1 METAILEYDIISLVI
16 FIAVILLAFFRK
28 VNVGIVALTA
38 GVIAVRVFGM
48 NDKALIAGISASMFT
63 TLVGI
68 TLLFAA
74 VTQSGALDLL
84 ARKII
89 AMAGN
94 RMWIIPIAV
103 YIAGFIVAG
112 VGPGAIPALA
122 IIPALAAVIAVE
134 VGFDPIMLVLIG
146 EAGLM
151 AGRMTPIT
159 PEAAIITAAASEAG
173 IDNVMS
179 TVLLCQ
185 TMVTI
190 IYSLIMW
197 FVFKG
202 YKVKK
207 PLKPI
212 ERTAIEKFNHKQIIA
227 LGGIVLMMVLLIF
240 FDVNIGL
247 AAFSVA
253 GLLFLF
259 GVADDGKAIKA
270 LPWSTIV
277 MVLAVGA
284 MLNIVDEMGGID
296 LLSAGMSAIMTKST
310 ATPIMGMSA
319 GLLSFVSSA
328 LGVVYPT
335 MMPMC
340 ADIAAE
346 VGGVNPVALMA
357 AVGAGGSLAGISPL
371 STGGALAMAALG
383 TAIPNLSKEEE
394 NRRFVQLFVMAAIAL
409 LTLTIC
415 CAVFYNPVAALLH
428 G

>member
-1 METAILEYDIISLVI
+1 MSLDVVSLI
-16 FIAVILLAFFRK
+16 VFIAVILLAFFRK
-28 VNVGIVALTA
+28 VNVGVVALTV
-38 GVIAVRVFGM
+38 GVLAVRIFGM
-48 NDKALIAGISASMFT
+48 TDKQLYSGISASMFT

-74 VTQSGALDLL
+74 VTQTGALDLL

-89 AMAGN
+89 GLAGN
-94 RMWIIPIAV
+94 RMWVIPILV

-134 VGFDPIMLVLIG
+134 VGFDPIMLALIG

-159 PEAAIITAAASEAG
+159 PEAAIIEAAAENANIFG
-173 IDNVMS
+173 VMPV
-179 TVLLCQ
+179 VLVCQ
-185 TMVTI
+185 TIVTAI
-190 IYSLIMW
+190 FSLVIF

-202 YKVKK
+202 HKVKT
-207 PLKPI
+207 PVNPI
-212 ERTAIEKFNHKQIIA
+212 QKDSIEKFNTKQIVS
-227 LGGIVLMMVLLIF
+227 LCGILLMMILLIF
-240 FDVNIGL
+240 CDVNIGL
-247 AAFSVA
+247 AAFAVA

-259 GVADDGKAIKA
+259 GIADSDKAIKS
-270 LPWSTIV
+270 LPWGTIV

-284 MLNIVDEMGGID
+284 LLDVVNEMGGID
-296 LLSAGMSAIMTKST
+296 LLSNAMSSIMTSGT
-310 ATPIMGMSA
+310 ATPVMAISA
-319 GLLSFVSSA
+319 GLLSLVSSA

-340 ADIAAE
+340 ADIAAQ

-371 STGGALAMAALG
+371 STGGALALAGLAV
-383 TAIPNLSKEEE
+383 AVPNLTKEEE
-394 NRRFVQLFVMAAIAL
+394 NKRFVQLFLLAGLAL
-409 LTLTIC
+409 LVLAIC
-415 CAVFYNPVAALLH
+415 CSTIYNPLAALLH

>member
-1 METAILEYDIISLVI
+1 MAYDVISLI
-16 FIAVILLAFFRK
+16 LFIAVILLAFFRK
-28 VNVGIVALTA
+28 VNVGVVALTA
-38 GVIAVRVFGM
+38 GVIAVRIFGL
-48 NDKALIAGISASMFT
+48 NDKALIGGISASMFT

-74 VTQSGALDLL
+74 VTQTGALDLL

-89 AMAGN
+89 ALAGN

-146 EAGLM
+146 ESGLM

-159 PEAAIITAAASEAG
+159 PEAAIITAAAAEAG
-173 IDNVMS
+173 IEGVMG

-185 TMVTI
+185 TLVTI

-197 FVFKG
+197 FLFKG
-202 YKVKK
+202 YKIKT

-212 ERTAIEKFNHKQIIA
+212 ERTAIEKFNHKQVIA
-227 LGGIVLMMVLLIF
+227 LAGIVLMMVMLIF
-240 FDVNIGL
+240 FKVNIGL
-247 AAFSVA
+247 AAFFVA
-253 GLLFLF
+253 GILFLF

-284 MLNIVDEMGGID
+284 LLDIVNDMGGID
-296 LLSAGMSAIMTKST
+296 LLSAGMSSIMTKGT
-310 ATPIMGMSA
+310 ATPIMGISA
-319 GLLSFVSSA
+319 GLLSLVSSA

-340 ADIAAE
+340 AGIAE
-346 VGGVNPVALMA
+346 QVGGVNPVALMA

-371 STGGALAMAALG
+371 STGGALAVAALG
-383 TAIPNLSKEEE
+383 TAIPNLTKEEE
-394 NRRFVQLFVMAAIAL
+394 NKRFVQLFIMAGIAL
-409 LTLTIC
+409 LTLAIG
-415 CAVFYNPVAALLH
+415 CATFYNPIAALLH

>member
-1 METAILEYDIISLVI
+1 MAHDVISLI
-16 FIAVILLAFFRK
+16 LFIAVILLAFFRK
-28 VNVGIVALTA
+28 VNVGVVALTA
-38 GVIAVRVFGM
+38 GVIAVRIFGL
-48 NDKALIAGISASMFT
+48 NDKALIGGISASMFT

-74 VTQSGALDLL
+74 VTQTGALDLL

-89 AMAGN
+89 ALAGN

-159 PEAAIITAAASEAG
+159 PEAAIITAAAAEAG
-173 IDNVMS
+173 IEGVMG

-185 TMVTI
+185 TLVTV

-197 FVFKG
+197 FLFKG
-202 YKVKK
+202 YKIKT

-212 ERTAIEKFNHKQIIA
+212 ERTAIEKFNHKQVIA
-227 LGGIVLMMVLLIF
+227 LAGIVLMMVMLIF
-240 FDVNIGL
+240 FNVNIGL
-247 AAFSVA
+247 AAFFVA
-253 GLLFLF
+253 GILFLF
-259 GVADDGKAIKA
+259 GIADDGKAIKA

-284 MLNIVDEMGGID
+284 LLDIVNDMGGID
-296 LLSAGMSAIMTKST
+296 LLSAGMSSIMTKGT
-310 ATPIMGMSA
+310 ATPIMGISA
-319 GLLSFVSSA
+319 GLLSLVSSA

-340 ADIAAE
+340 AGIAE
-346 VGGVNPVALMA
+346 QVGGVNPVALMA

-383 TAIPNLSKEEE
+383 TAIPNLTKEEE
-394 NRRFVQLFVMAAIAL
+394 NKRFVQLFIMAGIAL
-409 LTLTIC
+409 LTLAIC
-415 CAVFYNPVAALLH
+415 CATFYNPIAALLH

>member
-1 METAILEYDIISLVI
+1 MSLDVVSLI
-16 FIAVILLAFFRK
+16 VFIAVILLAFFRK
-28 VNVGIVALTA
+28 VNVGVVALTV
-38 GVIAVRVFGM
+38 GVLAVRIFGM
-48 NDKALIAGISASMFT
+48 TDKQLYSGISASMFT

-74 VTQSGALDLL
+74 VTQTGALDLL

-89 AMAGN
+89 GLAGN
-94 RMWIIPIAV
+94 RMWVIPILV

-134 VGFDPIMLVLIG
+134 VGFDPIMLALIG

-159 PEAAIITAAASEAG
+159 PEAAIIEAAAENANFFG
-173 IDNVMS
+173 VMPV
-179 TVLLCQ
+179 VLVCQ
-185 TMVTI
+185 TIVTAI
-190 IYSLIMW
+190 FSLVIF

-202 YKVKK
+202 HKIKTPVT
-207 PLKPI
+207 PI
-212 ERTAIEKFNHKQIIA
+212 QKDSIEKFNAKQIIA
-227 LGGIVLMMVLLIF
+227 LCGILLMMILLIF
-240 FDVNIGL
+240 CDVNIGL
-247 AAFSVA
+247 AAFAVA

-259 GVADDGKAIKA
+259 GVADSDKAIKS
-270 LPWSTIV
+270 LPWGTIV

-284 MLNIVDEMGGID
+284 LLDVVNEMGGID
-296 LLSAGMSAIMTKST
+296 LLSNAMSSIMTTGT
-310 ATPIMGMSA
+310 ATPVMAISA
-319 GLLSFVSSA
+319 GLLSLVSSA

-340 ADIAAE
+340 ADIAAQ

-371 STGGALAMAALG
+371 STGGALALAGLAV
-383 TAIPNLSKEEE
+383 AVPNLSKEEE
-394 NRRFVQLFVMAAIAL
+394 NRRFVQLFLLAALAL
-409 LTLTIC
+409 LVLAVCCSTI
-415 CAVFYNPVAALLH
+415 YNPLAALLH

>member
-1 METAILEYDIISLVI
+1 
-16 FIAVILLAFFRK
+16 
-28 VNVGIVALTA
+28 
-38 GVIAVRVFGM
+38 
-48 NDKALIAGISASMFT
+48 MFT

-74 VTQSGALDLL
+74 VTQTGALDLL

-159 PEAAIITAAASEAG
+159 PETAIITAAASEAG

-197 FVFKG
+197 FIFKG

-227 LGGIVLMMVLLIF
+227 LGGIVLMMVLLMMVLLIF

-253 GLLFLF
+253 GLLLLL
-259 GVADDGKAIKA
+259 GIADDGKAIKA

-394 NRRFVQLFVMAAIAL
+394 NRRFV
-409 LTLTIC
+409 
-415 CAVFYNPVAALLH
+415 
-428 G
+428 

>member
-1 METAILEYDIISLVI
+1 MAYDVISLI
-16 FIAVILLAFFRK
+16 LFIAVILLAFFRK
-28 VNVGIVALTA
+28 VNVGVVALTA
-38 GVIAVRVFGM
+38 GVIAVRIFGL
-48 NDKALIAGISASMFT
+48 NDKALIGGISASMFT

-74 VTQSGALDLL
+74 VTQTGALDLL

-89 AMAGN
+89 ALAGN

-146 EAGLM
+146 ESGLM

-159 PEAAIITAAASEAG
+159 PEAAIITAAAAEAG
-173 IDNVMS
+173 IEGVMG

-185 TMVTI
+185 TLVTI

-197 FVFKG
+197 FLFKG
-202 YKVKK
+202 YKIKT

-212 ERTAIEKFNHKQIIA
+212 ERTAIEKFNHKQVIA
-227 LGGIVLMMVLLIF
+227 LAGIVLMMVMLIF
-240 FDVNIGL
+240 FKVNIGL
-247 AAFSVA
+247 AAFFVA
-253 GLLFLF
+253 GILFLF

-284 MLNIVDEMGGID
+284 LLDIVNDMGGID
-296 LLSAGMSAIMTKST
+296 LLSAGMSSIMTKGT
-310 ATPIMGMSA
+310 ATPIMGISA
-319 GLLSFVSSA
+319 GLLSLVSSA

-340 ADIAAE
+340 AGIAE
-346 VGGVNPVALMA
+346 QVGGVNPVALMA

-383 TAIPNLSKEEE
+383 TAIPNLTKEEE
-394 NRRFVQLFVMAAIAL
+394 NKRFVQLFIMAGIAL
-409 LTLTIC
+409 LTLAIG
-415 CAVFYNPVAALLH
+415 CATFYNPIAALLH

>member
-1 METAILEYDIISLVI
+1 MAHDVISLI
-16 FIAVILLAFFRK
+16 LFIAVILLAFFRK
-28 VNVGIVALTA
+28 VNVGVVALTA
-38 GVIAVRVFGM
+38 GVIAVRIFGL
-48 NDKALIAGISASMFT
+48 NDKALIGGISASMFT

-74 VTQSGALDLL
+74 VTQTGALDLL

-89 AMAGN
+89 ALAGN

-159 PEAAIITAAASEAG
+159 PEAAIITAAAAEAG
-173 IDNVMS
+173 IEGVMG

-185 TMVTI
+185 TLVTI

-197 FVFKG
+197 FLFKG
-202 YKVKK
+202 YKIKN

-212 ERTAIEKFNHKQIIA
+212 ERTAIEKFNHKQVIA
-227 LGGIVLMMVLLIF
+227 LAGIVLMMVMLIF
-240 FDVNIGL
+240 FKVNIGL
-247 AAFSVA
+247 AAFFVA
-253 GLLFLF
+253 GILFLF

-277 MVLAVGA
+277 MVLAVGS
-284 MLNIVDEMGGID
+284 LLDIVNDMGGID
-296 LLSAGMSAIMTKST
+296 LLSAGMSSIMTKGT
-310 ATPIMGMSA
+310 ATPIMGISA
-319 GLLSFVSSA
+319 GLLSLVSSA

-340 ADIAAE
+340 AGIAE
-346 VGGVNPVALMA
+346 QVGGVNPVALMA

-371 STGGALAMAALG
+371 STGGALAVAALG
-383 TAIPNLSKEEE
+383 TAIPNLTKEEE
-394 NRRFVQLFVMAAIAL
+394 NKRFVQLFIMAGIAL
-409 LTLTIC
+409 LTLAIC
-415 CAVFYNPVAALLH
+415 CATFYNPIAVLLH

>member
-1 METAILEYDIISLVI
+1 MAYDVISLI
-16 FIAVILLAFFRK
+16 LFIAVILLAFFRK
-28 VNVGIVALTA
+28 VNVGVVALTA
-38 GVIAVRVFGM
+38 GVIAVRIFGL
-48 NDKALIAGISASMFT
+48 NDKALIGGISASMFT

-74 VTQSGALDLL
+74 VTQTGALDLL

-89 AMAGN
+89 ALAGN

-159 PEAAIITAAASEAG
+159 PEAAIITAAAAEAG
-173 IDNVMS
+173 IEGVMG

-185 TMVTI
+185 TLVTI

-197 FVFKG
+197 FLFKG
-202 YKVKK
+202 YKIKT

-212 ERTAIEKFNHKQIIA
+212 ERTAIEKFNHKQVIA
-227 LGGIVLMMVLLIF
+227 LAGIVLMMVMLIF
-240 FDVNIGL
+240 FKVNIGL
-247 AAFSVA
+247 AAFFVA
-253 GLLFLF
+253 GILFLF

-284 MLNIVDEMGGID
+284 LLDIVNDMGGID
-296 LLSAGMSAIMTKST
+296 LLSAGMSSIMTKGT
-310 ATPIMGMSA
+310 ATPIMGISA
-319 GLLSFVSSA
+319 GLLSLVSSA

-340 ADIAAE
+340 AGIAE
-346 VGGVNPVALMA
+346 QVGGVNPVALMA

-383 TAIPNLSKEEE
+383 TAIPNLTKEEE
-394 NRRFVQLFVMAAIAL
+394 NKRFVQLFIMAGIAL
-409 LTLTIC
+409 LTLAIG
-415 CAVFYNPVAALLH
+415 CATFYNPIAALLH

>member
-1 METAILEYDIISLVI
+1 MAYDVISLI
-16 FIAVILLAFFRK
+16 LFIAVILLAFFRK
-28 VNVGIVALTA
+28 VNVGVVALTA
-38 GVIAVRVFGM
+38 GVIAVRIFGL
-48 NDKALIAGISASMFT
+48 NDKALIGGISASMFT

-74 VTQSGALDLL
+74 VTQTGALDLL

-89 AMAGN
+89 ALAGN

-159 PEAAIITAAASEAG
+159 PEAAIITAAAAEAG
-173 IDNVMS
+173 IEGVMG

-185 TMVTI
+185 TLVTI

-197 FVFKG
+197 FLFKG
-202 YKVKK
+202 YKVKT

-212 ERTAIEKFNHKQIIA
+212 ERTAIEKFNHKQVIA
-227 LGGIVLMMVLLIF
+227 LAGIVLMMVMLIF
-240 FDVNIGL
+240 FKVNIGL
-247 AAFSVA
+247 AAFFVA
-253 GLLFLF
+253 GILFLF

-284 MLNIVDEMGGID
+284 LLDIVNDMGGID
-296 LLSAGMSAIMTKST
+296 LLSAGMSSIMTKGT
-310 ATPIMGMSA
+310 ATPIMGISA
-319 GLLSFVSSA
+319 GLLSLVSSA

-340 ADIAAE
+340 AGIAE
-346 VGGVNPVALMA
+346 QVGGVNPVALMA

-383 TAIPNLSKEEE
+383 TAIPNLTKEEE
-394 NRRFVQLFVMAAIAL
+394 NKRFVQLFIMAGIAL
-409 LTLTIC
+409 LTLAIC
-415 CAVFYNPVAALLH
+415 CATFYNPIAVLLH

>member
-1 METAILEYDIISLVI
+1 MSLDVVSLI
-16 FIAVILLAFFRK
+16 VFIAVILLAFFRK
-28 VNVGIVALTA
+28 VNVGVVALTV
-38 GVIAVRVFGM
+38 GVLAVRIFGM
-48 NDKALIAGISASMFT
+48 TDKQLYSGISASMFT

-74 VTQSGALDLL
+74 VTQTGALDLL

-89 AMAGN
+89 GLAGN
-94 RMWIIPIAV
+94 RMWVIPILV

-134 VGFDPIMLVLIG
+134 VGFDPIMLALIG

-159 PEAAIITAAASEAG
+159 PEAAIIEAAAENANTFG
-173 IDNVMS
+173 VMPV
-179 TVLLCQ
+179 VLVCQ
-185 TMVTI
+185 TIVTAI
-190 IYSLIMW
+190 FSLVIF

-202 YKVKK
+202 HKVKT
-207 PLKPI
+207 PVNPI
-212 ERTAIEKFNHKQIIA
+212 KKDSIEKFNTKQIVS
-227 LGGIVLMMVLLIF
+227 LCGILLMMILLIF
-240 FDVNIGL
+240 CDVNIGL
-247 AAFSVA
+247 AAFAVA

-259 GVADDGKAIKA
+259 GVADSDKAIKS
-270 LPWSTIV
+270 LPWGTIV

-284 MLNIVDEMGGID
+284 LLDVVNEMGGID
-296 LLSAGMSAIMTKST
+296 LLSNAMSSIMTSGT
-310 ATPIMGMSA
+310 ATPVMAISA
-319 GLLSFVSSA
+319 GLLSLVSSA

-340 ADIAAE
+340 ADIAAQ

-371 STGGALAMAALG
+371 STGGALALAGLAV
-383 TAIPNLSKEEE
+383 AVPNLSKEEE
-394 NRRFVQLFVMAAIAL
+394 NKRFVQLFLLAGLAL
-409 LTLTIC
+409 LVLAIC
-415 CAVFYNPVAALLH
+415 CSTIYNPLAALLH

>member
-1 METAILEYDIISLVI
+1 MSLDVVSLII

-28 VNVGIVALTA
+28 VNVGVVALCA
-38 GVIAVRVFGM
+38 GMIAVRIFGM
-48 NDKALIAGISASMFT
+48 TDKQLYSGISASMFT

-74 VTQSGALDLL
+74 VTQTGALDLL
-84 ARKII
+84 ARKLI
-89 AMAGN
+89 ALAGN
-94 RMWIIPIAV
+94 RMWVIPIMV

-122 IIPALAAVIAVE
+122 IIPALAGVIAVE
-134 VGFDPIMLVLIG
+134 VGFDPIMLILIG

-159 PEAAIITAAASEAG
+159 PEAAIITAAAEEAG
-173 IDNVMS
+173 ITGVMG

-185 TMVTI
+185 TLITI
-190 IYSLIMW
+190 IISVVYW
-197 FVFKG
+197 FIFKG
-202 YKVKK
+202 YKVKT
-207 PLKPI
+207 PVHPI
-212 ERTAIEKFNHKQIIA
+212 ERSSIEKFNHKQIIA
-227 LGGIVLMMVLLIF
+227 LAGIILMMVLLMF
-240 FDVNIGL
+240 FDVNIGI
-247 AAFSVA
+247 AAFFVA

-270 LPWSTIV
+270 LPWGTIV

-284 MLNIVDEMGGID
+284 LLDVVNEMGGID
-296 LLSAGMSAIMTKST
+296 LLSSAMSSIMTSGT
-310 ATPIMGMSA
+310 ATPVMAVSA
-319 GLLSFVSSA
+319 GLLSLVSSA

-394 NRRFVQLFVMAAIAL
+394 NKRFVQLFIMAGVAL
-409 LTLTIC
+409 LVLAIGAAT
-415 CAVFYNPVAALLH
+415 FYNPIATLLH

>member
-1 METAILEYDIISLVI
+1 MSHDVISLIV

-28 VNVGIVALTA
+28 VNVGVVALFA
-38 GVIAVRVFGM
+38 GVIAVRIFGM
-48 NDKALIAGISASMFT
+48 TDKQLIAGISASMFT

-74 VTQSGALDLL
+74 VTQTGALDLL

-89 AMAGN
+89 ALAGN
-94 RMWIIPIAV
+94 RMWIIPIMV

-122 IIPALAAVIAVE
+122 IIPVLAAAIAVE

-159 PEAAIITAAASEAG
+159 PEAAIISAAAAEA
-173 IDNVMS
+173 NVEGVMV
-179 TVLLCQ
+179 TVLVCQ
-185 TMVTI
+185 TLVTI

-202 YKVKK
+202 YKIKT
-207 PLKPI
+207 PINPI
-212 ERTAIEKFNHKQIIA
+212 ERTAIEKFNHKQVIA
-227 LGGIVLMMVLLIF
+227 LAGIVLMMVMLIF
-240 FDVNIGL
+240 FNVNIGL
-247 AAFSVA
+247 AAFFVA
-253 GLLFLF
+253 GILFLF
-259 GVADDGKAIKA
+259 GIADDSKAIKA
-270 LPWSTIV
+270 LPWGTIV

-284 MLNIVDEMGGID
+284 LLNIVDEMGGID
-296 LLSAGMSAIMTKST
+296 IMSNAISSIMTKGT
-310 ATPIMGMSA
+310 ATPIMAVSA
-319 GLLSFVSSA
+319 GLLSLVSSA

-340 ADIAAE
+340 AGIAE
-346 VGGVNPVALMA
+346 QVGGVNPVALMA

-371 STGGALAMAALG
+371 STGGALALAALG

-394 NRRFVQLFVMAAIAL
+394 NKRFVQLFIMAGIAL
-409 LTLTIC
+409 LTLAIC
-415 CAVFYNPVAALLH
+415 CATIYNPIAALLH

>member
-1 METAILEYDIISLVI
+1 MAYDVISLI
-16 FIAVILLAFFRK
+16 LFIAVILLAFFRK
-28 VNVGIVALTA
+28 ANVGVVALTA
-38 GVIAVRVFGM
+38 GVIAVRIFGL
-48 NDKALIAGISASMFT
+48 NDKALIGGISASMFT

-74 VTQSGALDLL
+74 VTQTGALDLL

-89 AMAGN
+89 ALAGN

-146 EAGLM
+146 ESGLM

-159 PEAAIITAAASEAG
+159 PEAAIITAAAAEAG
-173 IDNVMS
+173 IEGVMG

-185 TMVTI
+185 TLVTV

-197 FVFKG
+197 FLFKG
-202 YKVKK
+202 YKIKT

-212 ERTAIEKFNHKQIIA
+212 ERTAIEKFNHKQVIA
-227 LGGIVLMMVLLIF
+227 LAGIVLMMVMLIF
-240 FDVNIGL
+240 FNVNIGL
-247 AAFSVA
+247 AAFFVA
-253 GLLFLF
+253 GILFLF

-284 MLNIVDEMGGID
+284 LLDIVNDMGGID
-296 LLSAGMSAIMTKST
+296 LLSAGMSSIMTKGT
-310 ATPIMGMSA
+310 ATPIMGISA
-319 GLLSFVSSA
+319 GLLSLVSSA

-340 ADIAAE
+340 AGIAE
-346 VGGVNPVALMA
+346 QVGGVNPVALMA

-383 TAIPNLSKEEE
+383 TAIPNLTKEEE
-394 NRRFVQLFVMAAIAL
+394 NKRFVQLFIMAGIAL
-409 LTLTIC
+409 LTLAIG
-415 CAVFYNPVAALLH
+415 CATFYNPIAALLH

>member
-1 METAILEYDIISLVI
+1 MAHDVISLI
-16 FIAVILLAFFRK
+16 LFIAVILLAFFRK
-28 VNVGIVALTA
+28 VNVGVVALTA
-38 GVIAVRVFGM
+38 GVIAVRIFGL
-48 NDKALIAGISASMFT
+48 NDKALIGGISASMFT

-74 VTQSGALDLL
+74 VTQTGALDLL

-89 AMAGN
+89 ALAGN

-146 EAGLM
+146 ESGLM

-159 PEAAIITAAASEAG
+159 PEAAIITAAAAEAG
-173 IDNVMS
+173 IEGVMG

-185 TMVTI
+185 TLVTI

-197 FVFKG
+197 FLFKG
-202 YKVKK
+202 YKIKT

-212 ERTAIEKFNHKQIIA
+212 ERTAIEKFNHKQVIA
-227 LGGIVLMMVLLIF
+227 LAGIVLMMVMLIF
-240 FDVNIGL
+240 FKVNIGL
-247 AAFSVA
+247 AAFFVA
-253 GLLFLF
+253 GILFLF

-284 MLNIVDEMGGID
+284 LLDIVNDMGGID
-296 LLSAGMSAIMTKST
+296 LLSAGMSSIMTKGT
-310 ATPIMGMSA
+310 ATPIMGISA
-319 GLLSFVSSA
+319 GLLSLVSSA

-340 ADIAAE
+340 AGIAE
-346 VGGVNPVALMA
+346 QVGGVNPVALMA

-383 TAIPNLSKEEE
+383 TAIPNLTKEEE
-394 NRRFVQLFVMAAIAL
+394 NKRFVQLFIMAGIAL
-409 LTLTIC
+409 LTLAIC
-415 CAVFYNPVAALLH
+415 CATFYNPIAVLLH

>member
-1 METAILEYDIISLVI
+1 MAYDVISLI
-16 FIAVILLAFFRK
+16 LFIAVILLAFFRK
-28 VNVGIVALTA
+28 VNVGVVALTA
-38 GVIAVRVFGM
+38 GVIAVRIFGL
-48 NDKALIAGISASMFT
+48 NDKALIGGISASMFT

-74 VTQSGALDLL
+74 VTQTGALDLL

-89 AMAGN
+89 ALAGN

-146 EAGLM
+146 ESGLM

-159 PEAAIITAAASEAG
+159 PEAAIITAAAAEAG
-173 IDNVMS
+173 IEGVMG

-185 TMVTI
+185 TLVTI

-197 FVFKG
+197 FLFKG
-202 YKVKK
+202 YKIKT

-212 ERTAIEKFNHKQIIA
+212 ERTAIEKFNHKQVIA
-227 LGGIVLMMVLLIF
+227 LAGIVLMMVMLIF
-240 FDVNIGL
+240 FKVNIGL
-247 AAFSVA
+247 AAFFVA
-253 GLLFLF
+253 GILFLF

-284 MLNIVDEMGGID
+284 LLDIVNDMGGID
-296 LLSAGMSAIMTKST
+296 LLSAGMSSIMTKGT
-310 ATPIMGMSA
+310 ATPIMGISA
-319 GLLSFVSSA
+319 GLLSLVSSA

-340 ADIAAE
+340 AGIAE
-346 VGGVNPVALMA
+346 QVGGVNPVALMA

-371 STGGALAMAALG
+371 STGGALAVAALG
-383 TAIPNLSKEEE
+383 TAIPNLTKEEE
-394 NRRFVQLFVMAAIAL
+394 NKRFVQLFIMAGIAL
-409 LTLTIC
+409 LTLAIC
-415 CAVFYNPVAALLH
+415 CATFYNLVAVLLH

>member
-1 METAILEYDIISLVI
+1 MAYDVISLI
-16 FIAVILLAFFRK
+16 LFIAVILLAFFRK
-28 VNVGIVALTA
+28 VNVGVVALTA
-38 GVIAVRVFGM
+38 GVIAVRIFGL
-48 NDKALIAGISASMFT
+48 NDKALIGGLSASMIT
-63 TLVGI
+63 THVGI
-68 TLLFAA
+68 TLQFAA
-74 VTQSGALDLL
+74 DTQTGALDLL

-89 AMAGN
+89 ALAGN

-159 PEAAIITAAASEAG
+159 PEAAIITAAAAEAG
-173 IDNVMS
+173 IEGVMG

-185 TMVTI
+185 TLVTI

-197 FVFKG
+197 FLFKG
-202 YKVKK
+202 YKIKT

-212 ERTAIEKFNHKQIIA
+212 ERTAIEKFNHKQVIA
-227 LGGIVLMMVLLIF
+227 LAGIVLMMVMLIF
-240 FDVNIGL
+240 FKVNIGL
-247 AAFSVA
+247 AAFFVA
-253 GLLFLF
+253 GILFLF

-284 MLNIVDEMGGID
+284 LLDIVNDMGGID
-296 LLSAGMSAIMTKST
+296 LLSAGMSSIMTKGT
-310 ATPIMGMSA
+310 ATPIMGISA
-319 GLLSFVSSA
+319 GLLSLVSSA

-340 ADIAAE
+340 AGIAE
-346 VGGVNPVALMA
+346 QVGGVNPVALMA

-383 TAIPNLSKEEE
+383 TAIPNLTKEEE
-394 NRRFVQLFVMAAIAL
+394 NKRFVQLFIMAGIAL
-409 LTLTIC
+409 LTLAIC
-415 CAVFYNPVAALLH
+415 CATFYNPIATLLH

>member
-1 METAILEYDIISLVI
+1 MAYDVISLI
-16 FIAVILLAFFRK
+16 LFIAVILLAFFRK
-28 VNVGIVALTA
+28 VNVGVVALTA
-38 GVIAVRVFGM
+38 GVIAVRIFGL
-48 NDKALIAGISASMFT
+48 NDKALIGGISASMFT

-74 VTQSGALDLL
+74 VTQTGALDLL

-89 AMAGN
+89 ALAGN

-173 IDNVMS
+173 IEGVMG

-185 TMVTI
+185 TLVTI

-197 FVFKG
+197 FLFKG
-202 YKVKK
+202 YKVKT

-212 ERTAIEKFNHKQIIA
+212 ERTAIEKFNHKQVIA
-227 LGGIVLMMVLLIF
+227 LAGIVLMMVMLIF
-240 FDVNIGL
+240 FKVNIGL
-247 AAFSVA
+247 AAFFVA
-253 GLLFLF
+253 GILFLF

-277 MVLAVGA
+277 MVLAVGS
-284 MLNIVDEMGGID
+284 LLDIVNDMGGID
-296 LLSAGMSAIMTKST
+296 LLSAGMSSIMTKGT
-310 ATPIMGMSA
+310 ATPIMGISA
-319 GLLSFVSSA
+319 GLLSLVSSA

-340 ADIAAE
+340 AGIAE
-346 VGGVNPVALMA
+346 QVGGVNPVALMA

-383 TAIPNLSKEEE
+383 TAIPNLTKEEE
-394 NRRFVQLFVMAAIAL
+394 NKRFVQLFIMAGIAL
-409 LTLTIC
+409 LTLAIC
-415 CAVFYNPVAALLH
+415 CATFYNPIATLLH

>member
-1 METAILEYDIISLVI
+1 MAHDVISLI
-16 FIAVILLAFFRK
+16 LFIAVILLAFFRK
-28 VNVGIVALTA
+28 VNVGVVALTA
-38 GVIAVRVFGM
+38 GVIAVRIFGL
-48 NDKALIAGISASMFT
+48 NDKALIGGISASMFT

-74 VTQSGALDLL
+74 VTQTGALDLL

-89 AMAGN
+89 ALAGN

-159 PEAAIITAAASEAG
+159 PEAAIITAAAAEAG
-173 IDNVMS
+173 IEGVMG

-185 TMVTI
+185 TLVTI

-197 FVFKG
+197 FLFKG
-202 YKVKK
+202 YKIKT

-212 ERTAIEKFNHKQIIA
+212 ERTAIEKFNHKQVIA
-227 LGGIVLMMVLLIF
+227 LAGIVLMMVMLIF
-240 FDVNIGL
+240 FKVNIGL
-247 AAFSVA
+247 AAFFVA
-253 GLLFLF
+253 GIMFLF

-284 MLNIVDEMGGID
+284 LLDIVNDMGGID
-296 LLSAGMSAIMTKST
+296 LLSAGMSSIMTKGT
-310 ATPIMGMSA
+310 ATPIMGISA
-319 GLLSFVSSA
+319 GLLSLVSSA

-340 ADIAAE
+340 AGIAE
-346 VGGVNPVALMA
+346 QVGGVNPVALMA

-394 NRRFVQLFVMAAIAL
+394 NKRFVQLFIMAGIAL
-409 LTLTIC
+409 LTLAIC
-415 CAVFYNPVAALLH
+415 CATFYNLVAVLLH

>member
-1 METAILEYDIISLVI
+1 MAYDVISLI
-16 FIAVILLAFFRK
+16 LFIAVILLAFFRK
-28 VNVGIVALTA
+28 VNVGVVALTA
-38 GVIAVRVFGM
+38 GVIAVRIFGL
-48 NDKALIAGISASMFT
+48 NDKALIGGISASMFT

-74 VTQSGALDLL
+74 VTQTGALDLL

-89 AMAGN
+89 ALAGN

-159 PEAAIITAAASEAG
+159 PEAAIITAAAAEAG
-173 IDNVMS
+173 IEGVMG

-185 TMVTI
+185 TLVTV

-197 FVFKG
+197 FLFKG
-202 YKVKK
+202 YKIKT

-212 ERTAIEKFNHKQIIA
+212 ERTAIEKFNHKQVIA
-227 LGGIVLMMVLLIF
+227 LAGIVLMMVMLIF
-240 FDVNIGL
+240 FKVNIGL
-247 AAFSVA
+247 AAFFVA
-253 GLLFLF
+253 GILFLF

-284 MLNIVDEMGGID
+284 LLDIVNDMGGID
-296 LLSAGMSAIMTKST
+296 LLSAGMSSIMTKGT
-310 ATPIMGMSA
+310 ATPIMGISA
-319 GLLSFVSSA
+319 GLLSLVSSA

-340 ADIAAE
+340 AGIAE
-346 VGGVNPVALMA
+346 QVGGVNPVALMA

-371 STGGALAMAALG
+371 STGGALAIAALG
-383 TAIPNLSKEEE
+383 TAIPNLTKEEE
-394 NRRFVQLFVMAAIAL
+394 NKRFVQLFIMAGIAL
-409 LTLTIC
+409 LTLAIC
-415 CAVFYNPVAALLH
+415 CATFYNLIAVLLH

>member
-1 METAILEYDIISLVI
+1 MSLDVVSLI
-16 FIAVILLAFFRK
+16 VFIAVILLAFFRK
-28 VNVGIVALTA
+28 VNVGVVALTV
-38 GVIAVRVFGM
+38 GVLAVRIFGM
-48 NDKALIAGISASMFT
+48 TDKQLYSGISASMFT

-74 VTQSGALDLL
+74 VTQTGALDLL

-89 AMAGN
+89 GLAGN
-94 RMWIIPIAV
+94 RMWVIPILV

-134 VGFDPIMLVLIG
+134 VGFDPIMLALIG

-159 PEAAIITAAASEAG
+159 PEAAIIEAAAENANIFG
-173 IDNVMS
+173 VMPV
-179 TVLLCQ
+179 VLVCQ
-185 TMVTI
+185 TIVTAI
-190 IYSLIMW
+190 FSLVIF

-202 YKVKK
+202 HKVKT
-207 PLKPI
+207 PVNPI
-212 ERTAIEKFNHKQIIA
+212 KKDSIEKFNTKQIVS
-227 LGGIVLMMVLLIF
+227 LCGILLMMILLIF
-240 FDVNIGL
+240 CDVNIGL
-247 AAFSVA
+247 AAFAVA

-259 GVADDGKAIKA
+259 GVADSDKAIKS
-270 LPWSTIV
+270 LPWGTIV

-284 MLNIVDEMGGID
+284 LLDVVNEMGGID
-296 LLSAGMSAIMTKST
+296 LLSNAMSSIMTSGT
-310 ATPIMGMSA
+310 ATPVMAISA
-319 GLLSFVSSA
+319 GLLSLVSSA

-340 ADIAAE
+340 ADIAAQ

-371 STGGALAMAALG
+371 STGGALALAGLAV
-383 TAIPNLSKEEE
+383 AVPNLSKEEE
-394 NRRFVQLFVMAAIAL
+394 NKRFVQLFLLAGLAL
-409 LTLTIC
+409 LVLAIC
-415 CAVFYNPVAALLH
+415 CSTIYNPLAALLH

>member
-1 METAILEYDIISLVI
+1 MAYDVISLI
-16 FIAVILLAFFRK
+16 LFIAVILLAFFRK
-28 VNVGIVALTA
+28 VNVGVVALTA
-38 GVIAVRVFGM
+38 GVIAVRIFGL
-48 NDKALIAGISASMFT
+48 NDKTLIGGISASMFT

-74 VTQSGALDLL
+74 VTQTGALDLL

-89 AMAGN
+89 ALAGN

-146 EAGLM
+146 ESGLM

-159 PEAAIITAAASEAG
+159 PEAAIITAAAAEAG
-173 IDNVMS
+173 IEGVMG

-185 TMVTI
+185 TLVTV

-197 FVFKG
+197 FLFKG
-202 YKVKK
+202 YKIKT

-212 ERTAIEKFNHKQIIA
+212 ERTAIEKFNHKQVIA
-227 LGGIVLMMVLLIF
+227 LAGIVLMMVMLIF
-240 FDVNIGL
+240 FNVNIGL
-247 AAFSVA
+247 AAFFVA
-253 GLLFLF
+253 GILFLF

-284 MLNIVDEMGGID
+284 LLDIVNDMGGID
-296 LLSAGMSAIMTKST
+296 LLSAGMSSIMTKGT
-310 ATPIMGMSA
+310 ATPIMGISA
-319 GLLSFVSSA
+319 GLLSLVSSA

-340 ADIAAE
+340 AGIAE
-346 VGGVNPVALMA
+346 QVGGVNPVALMA

-383 TAIPNLSKEEE
+383 TAIPNLTKEEE
-394 NRRFVQLFVMAAIAL
+394 NKRFVQLFIMAGIAL
-409 LTLTIC
+409 LTLAIG
-415 CAVFYNPVAALLH
+415 CATFYNPIAALLH

>member
-1 METAILEYDIISLVI
+1 MAYDVISLI
-16 FIAVILLAFFRK
+16 LFIAVILLAFFRK
-28 VNVGIVALTA
+28 VNVGVVALTA
-38 GVIAVRVFGM
+38 GVIAVRIFGL
-48 NDKALIAGISASMFT
+48 NDKALIGGISASMFT

-74 VTQSGALDLL
+74 VTQTGALDLL

-89 AMAGN
+89 ALAGN

-173 IDNVMS
+173 IEGVMG

-185 TMVTI
+185 TLVTI

-197 FVFKG
+197 FLFKG
-202 YKVKK
+202 YKVKT

-212 ERTAIEKFNHKQIIA
+212 ERTAIEKFNHKQVIA
-227 LGGIVLMMVLLIF
+227 LAGIVLMMVMLIF
-240 FDVNIGL
+240 FNVNIGL
-247 AAFSVA
+247 AAFFVA
-253 GLLFLF
+253 GILFLF

-284 MLNIVDEMGGID
+284 LLDIVNDMGGID
-296 LLSAGMSAIMTKST
+296 LLSAGMSSIMTKGT
-310 ATPIMGMSA
+310 ATPIMGISA
-319 GLLSFVSSA
+319 GLLSLVSSA

-340 ADIAAE
+340 AGIAE
-346 VGGVNPVALMA
+346 QVGGVNPVALMA

-383 TAIPNLSKEEE
+383 TAIPNLTKEEE
-394 NRRFVQLFVMAAIAL
+394 NKRFVQLFIMAGIAL
-409 LTLTIC
+409 LTLAIC
-415 CAVFYNPVAALLH
+415 CATFYNPIATLLH

>member
-1 METAILEYDIISLVI
+1 MSYDVISLII

-28 VNVGIVALTA
+28 VNVGVVALTV
-38 GVIAVRVFGM
+38 GVVAVRIFGM
-48 NDKALIAGISASMFT
+48 TDKQLFSGISASMFT

-74 VTQSGALDLL
+74 VTQTGALDLL

-89 AMAGN
+89 GLAGN
-94 RMWIIPIAV
+94 RMWVIPILV

-122 IIPALAAVIAVE
+122 IIPTLAAVIAVE
-134 VGFDPIMLVLIG
+134 VGFDPIMLALIG

-159 PEAAIITAAASEAG
+159 PEAAIIEAAAESANIVG
-173 IDNVMS
+173 VMPV
-179 TVLLCQ
+179 VLICQ
-185 TMVTI
+185 TLVTAI
-190 IYSLIMW
+190 FSLIIF

-202 YKVKK
+202 HKVKT
-207 PLKPI
+207 PVNPI
-212 ERTAIEKFNHKQIIA
+212 QKESIEKFNTKQIIS
-227 LGGIVLMMVLLIF
+227 LCGILLMMILLIF

-247 AAFSVA
+247 AAFAVA

-259 GVADDGKAIKA
+259 GIADSDKAIKS
-270 LPWSTIV
+270 LPWGTIV

-284 MLNIVDEMGGID
+284 LLDVVNEMGGID
-296 LLSAGMSAIMTKST
+296 LMSNAMSSIMTSGT
-310 ATPIMGMSA
+310 ATPVMAISA
-319 GLLSFVSSA
+319 GLLSLVSSA

-340 ADIAAE
+340 ADIAAQ

-371 STGGALAMAALG
+371 STGGALALAGLAV
-383 TAIPNLSKEEE
+383 AVPNLSKEEE
-394 NRRFVQLFVMAAIAL
+394 NRRFVQLFLLAGLAL
-409 LTLTIC
+409 LVLAVCCSTI
-415 CAVFYNPVAALLH
+415 YNPLAALLH

>member
-1 METAILEYDIISLVI
+1 MAYDVISLI
-16 FIAVILLAFFRK
+16 LFIAVILLAFFRK
-28 VNVGIVALTA
+28 VNVGVVALTA
-38 GVIAVRVFGM
+38 GVIAVRIFGL
-48 NDKALIAGISASMFT
+48 NDKALIGGLSASMIT

-74 VTQSGALDLL
+74 VTQTGALDLL

-89 AMAGN
+89 ALAGN

-159 PEAAIITAAASEAG
+159 PEAAIITAAAAEAG
-173 IDNVMS
+173 IEGVMG

-185 TMVTI
+185 TLVTI

-197 FVFKG
+197 FLFKG
-202 YKVKK
+202 YKIKT

-212 ERTAIEKFNHKQIIA
+212 ERTAIEKFNHKQVIA
-227 LGGIVLMMVLLIF
+227 LAGIVLMMVMLIF
-240 FDVNIGL
+240 FKVNIGL
-247 AAFSVA
+247 AAFFVA
-253 GLLFLF
+253 GILFLF

-284 MLNIVDEMGGID
+284 LLDIVNDMGGID
-296 LLSAGMSAIMTKST
+296 LLSAGMSSIMTKGT
-310 ATPIMGMSA
+310 ATPIMGISA
-319 GLLSFVSSA
+319 GLLSLVSSA

-340 ADIAAE
+340 AGIAE
-346 VGGVNPVALMA
+346 QVGGVNPVALMA

-383 TAIPNLSKEEE
+383 TAIPNLTKEEE
-394 NRRFVQLFVMAAIAL
+394 NKRFVQLFIMAGIAL
-409 LTLTIC
+409 LTLAIC
-415 CAVFYNPVAALLH
+415 CATFYNPIATLLH